1 MLKSFL
7 FLSLSM
13 VLTFSILGP
22 SFLKLYDSDLDAI
35 VLVDTPE
42 EEQQKKTGSEIE
54 DIKIIEK
61 IRLDLRDINN
71 PEGKLLSDGHKNI
84 SSEDYLEIQLP
95 PPRYSA

>member
-7 FLSLSM
+7 FLSLSL

-22 SFLKLYDSDLDAI
+22 SFLKLYNSDMEAI

-42 EEQQKKTGSEIE
+42 EEQQKKTGSETE

-61 IRLDLRDINN
+61 SLLDFRGINN
-71 PEGKLLSDGHKNI
+71 PDGKLLTDGHKNI
-84 SSEDYLEIQLP
+84 SSGDYLEIQLP
-95 PPRYSA
+95 PPRFTA